1 MSHIQRKNLIPGPG
15 ITEVSSDPWIVVRGP
30 AGAVDTSYMLF
41 CLDSVVVHFVFMAQC
56 RAYIGSCIRWLLRLR
71 CARDGTIYIFT
82 TTDVEPKIML

>member
-1 MSHIQRKNLIPGPG
+1 VSRIQREILFQPLGLQGPW
-15 ITEVSSDPWIVVRGP
+15 DPWIVVRGP

-71 CARDGTIYIFT
+71 CARDVTIYIFT
-82 TTDVEPKIML
+82 SRFKQLMSSQK